1 MGDGYS
7 PLLLEQDASGE
18 KVLQQ
23 NVLAEWVNGG
33 M

>member
-1 MGDGYS
+1 MGAH
-7 PLLLEQDASGE
+7 LFLLEQEASGE

-23 NVLAEWVNGG
+23 NVLAEWVYGG